1 MAQKHEYHKSMI
13 RIAVTGP
20 ESTGKSW
27 LCEALAEH
35 YQAVLVPEYA
45 REYLNQLKSP
55 YTRDDV
61 IHIAHIQHEMILEAS
76 ANREAGFMIADTE
89 LLVISIWLE
98 HKYGSS
104 DPFVES
110 QLRVQPFGLYLLC
123 DIDLPWEEDPLRE
136 HPHQREILLNK
147 YKTRLD
153 ELKVPYT
160 LIRGTGTLRLQNAI
174 EAIQQSL

>member
-1 MAQKHEYHKSMI
+1 MI
-13 RIAVTGP
+13 RIAITGP

-45 REYLNQLKSP
+45 REYLNHLKTP

-61 IHIAHIQHEMILEAS
+61 INIAHIQHEMIMDAAEQQAS
-76 ANREAGFMIADTE
+76 SFMIADTE

-98 HKYGSS
+98 HKYGNS
-104 DPFVES
+104 DPFVER
-110 QLRVQPFGLYLLC
+110 QLRLQPFDLYLLC

-136 HPHQREILLNK
+136 HPHQREVLLNK

-153 ELKVPYT
+153 QLEVRYT
-160 LIRGTGTLRLQNAI
+160 LVRGTGTQRLRNAI
-174 EAIQQSL
+174 AAIQQTL